1 MMKLLI
7 VLASALLA
15 QAGTVPR
22 NLAGTAIHGAA
33 YHQKLL
39 SKAVRVNRQGERIL
53 NEGQQNEALTS
64 AHSIQFDT
72 CVALKTEPTDNEQF
86 IFSEGLSQYTS
97 NGNIV
102 VEQSYVLFS
111 VCKTIYCDYYAKG
124 DNLYMIDLATYMDT
138 IAEFYAERQENY
150 CAACLNSYQYCQ

>member
-1 MMKLLI
+1 MKLLI
-7 VLASALLA
+7 VLISAIFA
-15 QAGTVPR
+15 RAAATVPR
-22 NLAGTAIHGAA
+22 NLAGTTIHGQA
-33 YHQKLL
+33 YQQKLL

-53 NEGQQNEALTS
+53 NGEEEALTS

-72 CVALKTEPTDNEQF
+72 CVALKTEPTENEQF

-138 IAEFYAERQENY
+138 IAEFYAERQESYCTACLDSYNY
-150 CAACLNSYQYCQ
+150 CK